1 MRYKPKFA
9 GCYDYSLIKR
19 IERIIRSRSG
29 DTSEDGKRW
38 LVRFEEIND
47 IAFRIGK
54 ALPHIGRRHI
64 IDFSRETT
72 VEYDKG
78 FLGYN
83 MVVVKELIETQ
94 NIVERNRR

>member
-19 IERIIRSRSG
+19 IEHIIRSHSG
-29 DTSEDGKRW
+29 ETSEDGRRW

-54 ALPHIGRRHI
+54 ALPYIGLCHINNL
-64 IDFSRETT
+64 SCETT
-72 VEYDKG
+72 TEYNKG
-78 FLGYN
+78 FLGYD
-83 MVVVKELIETQ
+83 MDVVKNL
-94 NIVERNRR
+94 VEVQKIIMHNCR

>member
-38 LVRFEEIND
+38 LVRFEETKD
-47 IAFRIGK
+47 VAYLVGKVLPYIG
-54 ALPHIGRRHI
+54 LRHT
-64 IDFSRETT
+64 IDHSCETPT
-72 VEYDKG
+72 EYDKG
-78 FLGYN
+78 FLGYD
-83 MVVVKELIETQ
+83 MDTVKTL
-94 NIVERNRR
+94 VEIQKIITHNRR